1 MDRADAFKEVWRAE
15 LLARLALLDQVIK
28 EQAIRT
34 EFVRQSG
41 WDATEFEKRS
51 ELLGATRKHYVALIR
66 QLVVDGQL
74 PMLWS
79 DLH

>member
-1 MDRADAFKEVWRAE
+1 MDCANAFKEVWRAE

-41 WDATEFEKRS
+41 WDATAFEKRS
-51 ELLGATRKHYVALIR
+51 ELLGATREHYVALIR

-79 DLH
+79 DLD